1 MKFIPLVF
9 SFLIAGSCAFSQ
21 SKVPKT
27 GRPNIMVIM
36 GDDLTFSDLKAYGG
50 TVAKTPNLDRLAAEG
65 MCLDNMFTSTAM
77 CAPTRQQIMTG
88 LYPVRNGAYPN
99 HSQVYPTTKSVAHYM
114 QEMGYN
120 AGLIGKKHF
129 GPEQSFP
136 YDFLGGRDGD
146 NGKGQDIDLTK
157 AEAYIKKS
165 GNKPYFLMVTSNQT
179 HTPWNRGDASAYP
192 PASIKVPAGFED
204 TPLTR
209 QSLSKYYAEITYL
222 DSLVGVCL
230 DIVERSGQKDNTI
243 VIFTSEQ
250 GNSFP
255 FAKWT
260 CYDKGLQTAFI
271 ARWPKHIK
279 AGSRNAAMTQYV
291 DVVPTL
297 IDMAGADPTKI
308 NTGTKDA
315 AGYAGFDGKSFKN
328 VLFGQVS
335 HFRDFV
341 FGVHTTRGIINGSE
355 AYAIRSAR
363 NNKYLYIHNLNYMN
377 AFSNTLINT
386 PLYKSWMAKNPTGRA
401 LFYQQRPEEELYD
414 IQKDPSQ
421 LNNLAAKPTFARE
434 KNTLKAALSV
444 FMKQQ
449 GDRGIPTEMDALSR
463 QPKHAEKD

>member
-1 MKFIPLVF
+1 MKFIPLVCC
-9 SFLIAGSCAFSQ
+9 LMAAGLCSYAQ
-21 SKVPKT
+21 VKT
-27 GRPNIMVIM
+27 KQNSHPNIMVIM
-36 GDDLTFSDLKAYGG
+36 GDDLTFSDLRAYGG

-65 MCLDNMFTSTAM
+65 ICMDNMFTSTAM

-99 HSQVYPTTKSVAHYM
+99 HSQVYPTTKSVAHYL
-114 QEMGYN
+114 QNLGYN
-120 AGLIGKKHF
+120 TGLIGKKHF
-129 GPEQSFP
+129 GPEKSFP

-146 NGKGQDIDLTK
+146 NGKGQDIDLKK
-157 AEAYIKKS
+157 AEDYIKKS
-165 GNKPYFLMVTSNQT
+165 AGKPYFLMVTSNQT
-179 HTPWNRGDASAYP
+179 HTPWNRGDASVY
-192 PASIKVPAGFED
+192 PASKIKIPAGFED

-255 FAKWT
+255 FGKWT

-271 ARWPKHIK
+271 VRWPNRIK
-279 AGSRNAAMTQYV
+279 AGSRSPAMTQYV

-297 IDMAGADPTKI
+297 IDMAGGDPLKI

-315 AGYAGFDGKSFKN
+315 EGYTGFDGKSFQK
-328 VLFGQVS
+328 VLLGQS
-335 HFRDFV
+335 DHFRDYV

-363 NNKYLYIHNLNYMN
+363 NNKYLYIHNLNYKN
-377 AFSNTLINT
+377 TFSNALINT
-386 PLYKSWMAKNPTGRA
+386 AMFKSWSAKNPNGRA

-414 IQKDPSQ
+414 VQKDPAQ
-421 LNNLAAKPTFARE
+421 LNNLAAQGSLAKE
-434 KNTLKAALSV
+434 KEALKTALAN

-449 GDRGIPTEMDALSR
+449 GDQGIPTEMNALSR
-463 QPKHAEKD
+463 QPKHSEKD